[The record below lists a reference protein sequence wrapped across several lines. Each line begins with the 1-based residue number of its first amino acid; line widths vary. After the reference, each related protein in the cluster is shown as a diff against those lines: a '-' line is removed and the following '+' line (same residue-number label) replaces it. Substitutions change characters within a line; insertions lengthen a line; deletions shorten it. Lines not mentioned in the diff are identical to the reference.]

1 MTTLEL
7 LALLKERNI
16 EVWADAGA
24 LRFSAPK
31 GAMTVELKRQLTERK
46 AEILAFLGKLRTGQT
61 AASEIVPAADE
72 IDPALSFAQQRLW
85 LLEQFGAGE
94 PAYNVGIRIEWRG
107 PIHLDSLRKSF
118 VEIVRRH
125 AVLRTAYPDRMGR
138 PYLHIVEDFAL
149 PFEVVELAGLNERNR
164 TMQIA
169 EKVLETG
176 RYPFRLKED
185 LPIRITVLWTGE
197 RAATL
202 VLVIHHIACDAWSM
216 GLLVGELARLYP
228 ALLHQE
234 RSPLP
239 ELSIQYSDFARWQR
253 SQLQGDY
260 LAEQLVY
267 WVSQLKDPPPSLQLP
282 TDHPRPGVQTFR
294 GAREPFDLGRDL
306 SAALDRFCRARQTT
320 MFSLLL
326 ALFGLLLHRYT
337 GEEDILIGT
346 PVANRARRQLEPLI
360 GFFVNT
366 VVLRARPSAAMRF
379 DTLLEQVHVTVRDS
393 FTYQDIPFES
403 LIEHL
408 QTGRD
413 LAHSALFQ
421 VLFSYQNAPR
431 QDFGI
436 PGVELDISEIDTL
449 TAKFDLS
456 VTLGEIDGQIK
467 GWIEYNTD
475 LFERAT
481 IARLIAHY
489 ETLARG
495 ILRDS
500 AQALEAVEL
509 LPEAERRQILEAF
522 NQERFELPKGRLV
535 HQLFEASA
543 DRHPAEI
550 AVQFDEKTLTYAELE
565 QRSNQLAHHLIAL
578 GVGPETFVGVLL
590 DRNERMVVALL
601 GILKA
606 GGAYVPLDPS
616 YPVNRLQYIV
626 EDTAAPIIVSTQSL
640 RENVPSA
647 SARIAMIDDDEAL
660 AGYPTHRPMVAVSP
674 EQLAY
679 VIHTSGSSG
688 RPKGVQISH
697 RNAVSFLLASHR
709 YFPIHRGD
717 TLLAVTTLSFDIS
730 VLEIFLPLLGGGRI
744 RVVSREAVNDGAQL
758 RGILRDE
765 PITYLQA
772 TPSTWKILLKS
783 GWESHPGL
791 TMLCGGE
798 AMPVTLANQLTAGG
812 GRLWNCYG
820 PTETTVWST
829 YERVEPGADRIT
841 IGRPI
846 ANETAY
852 ILDARLQPVP
862 IGVTGTL
869 YIGGPGVSRGY
880 LNRPDLTRERFIADP
895 FSPEP
900 GAILYDTGDL
910 ARFRADGRIE
920 YLGRNDFQVKVRGFR
935 IELPEIEAVIAES
948 PEIADVAVIQEGSG
962 EDQRLVAYLVA
973 RAERRLS
980 VNEIKDR
987 IKARLPGYM
996 APSAFVYLDRLPL
1009 TPNGKIDRK
1018 RLPARNDDRPDLQTE
1033 FAAAAT
1039 ETQKFLVALW
1049 QELLDI
1055 KTIGI
1060 RDNFF
1065 DLGGHSLLVV
1075 EMHSRLQEALQRTFP
1090 VIELFRYTTIADLA
1104 GFLDS
1109 GSEQAIM
1116 NSDEVRDKRT
1126 EGKDRLQARFQR
1138 RKAALTAAGQQ
1149 PNEAIGR

>member
-1 MTTLEL
+1 MMTTLEF
-7 LALLKERNI
+7 LAFLKERDVD
-16 EVWADAGA
+16 VWADAGA

-31 GAMTVELKRQLTERK
+31 GAMTAELKQQLTERK
-46 AEILAFLGKLRTGQT
+46 AELLAFLGKLRSEQA
-61 AASEIVPAADE
+61 AASEIVRAEDE
-72 IDPALSFAQQRLW
+72 VEPVLSFAQQRLW
-85 LLEQFGAGE
+85 LLEQFSTNE
-94 PAYNVGIRIEWRG
+94 PVYNVGIRIEWRG
-107 PIHLDSLRKSF
+107 AIHVDSLRESLA
-118 VEIVRRH
+118 EIVRRH
-125 AVLRTAYPDRMGR
+125 AVLRTCYPDRKGR
-138 PYLHIVEDFAL
+138 PYLRVVEDFAL
-149 PFEVVELAGLNERNR
+149 PFDTIDLTGLNEQDQEVRVGER
-164 TMQIA
+164 
-169 EKVLETG
+169 VLEAG

-185 LPIRITVLWTGE
+185 LPIRITLLRTGE
-197 RAATL
+197 RTATL

-216 GLLVGELARLYP
+216 GLLVGELAHLYTSF
-228 ALLHQE
+228 LHQE
-234 RSPLP
+234 RPSLP
-239 ELSIQYSDFARWQR
+239 ELPIQYSDFARWQR
-253 SQLQGDY
+253 GQLQGDY
-260 LAEQLVY
+260 LAEQLSY
-267 WVSQLKDPPPSLQLP
+267 WKSQLKDPPPSLQLP
-282 TDHPRPGVQTFR
+282 TDFPRPGVQTFR
-294 GAREPFDLGRDL
+294 GAREPFDLGREL
-306 SAALDRFCRARQTT
+306 SAALDGFCRTRQTT

-346 PVANRARRQLEPLI
+346 PVANRARRQLESLI

-366 VVLRARPSAAMRF
+366 VVVRARLSSAMGF
-379 DTLLEQVHVTVRDS
+379 DALLEQVHTTVRDS
-393 FTYQDIPFES
+393 FTYQDIPFEN
-403 LIEHL
+403 LIEHV
-408 QTGRD
+408 QADRD

-436 PGVELDISEIDTL
+436 AGVELDITEIDSL

-456 VTLGEIDGQIK
+456 VTLGQIDGQIK

-475 LFERAT
+475 LFEQAT
-481 IARLIAHY
+481 IARLITHY
-489 ETLARG
+489 QTLARRV
-495 ILRDS
+495 LQDS
-500 AQALEAVEL
+500 SQKLAAVEL
-509 LPEAERRQILEAF
+509 LSQTERFQILEAF
-522 NQERFELPKGRLV
+522 NQESFELPEGRLV

-550 AVQFDEKTLTYAELE
+550 AVQFDATTLTYAALE
-565 QRSNQLAHHLIAL
+565 QRSNQLAHHLIDL

-590 DRNERMVVALL
+590 DRSERMVVALL

-616 YPVNRLQYIV
+616 YPANRLQYIV
-626 EDTAAPIIVSTQSL
+626 EDTAARIIVSTRSL
-640 RENVPSA
+640 REDVPSV
-647 SARIAMIDDDEAL
+647 SARVVMIDDDEAL
-660 AGYPTHRPMVAVSP
+660 SGYPTHRPAVGTAQ

-709 YFPIHRGD
+709 YFPIRQGD

-744 RVVSREAVNDGAQL
+744 RLISREAVNDGAQL
-758 RGILRDE
+758 RGILQDE

-772 TPSTWKILLKS
+772 TPNTWKILLKS
-783 GWESHPGL
+783 GWESHSGL
-791 TMLCGGE
+791 TLLCGGE
-798 AMPVTLANQLTAGG
+798 AMPVALANQLTAGG

-846 ANETAY
+846 ANEKAY
-852 ILDARLQPVP
+852 ILDTRLRLVP

-895 FSPEP
+895 FSSEP

-920 YLGRNDFQVKVRGFR
+920 YLGRNDSQVKVRGFR
-935 IELPEIEAVIAES
+935 IELPEIETVINEL

-973 RAERRLS
+973 REEQRLS

-987 IKARLPGYM
+987 LKSRLPGYM
-996 APSAFVYLDRLPL
+996 VPSAFVYLDRLPL
-1009 TPNGKIDRK
+1009 TPNGKVDRK
-1018 RLPARNDDRPDLQTE
+1018 RLPARTDERPDLRIE
-1033 FAAAAT
+1033 FTAAAT
-1039 ETQKFLVALW
+1039 DTQKFLVALW
-1049 QELLDI
+1049 QELLGI

-1060 RDNFF
+1060 HDNFF

-1075 EMHSRLQEALQRTFP
+1075 EMHSRLQETLQRTFP
-1090 VIELFRYTTIADLA
+1090 VIELFRYTTIADLG

-1109 GSEQAIM
+1109 GSEQAVM
-1116 NSDEVRDKRT
+1116 DTDEVREKRA
-1126 EGKDRLQARFQR
+1126 EGKERLQARFQR
-1138 RKAALTAAGQQ
+1138 RKATMTAAG
-1149 PNEAIGR
+1149 

>member
-1 MTTLEL
+1 MMTTLEL
-7 LALLKERNI
+7 LSFLKERGV
-16 EVWADAGA
+16 EVWADTGA

-31 GAMTVELKRQLTERK
+31 GAMTAELKQQLTDRK
-46 AEILAFLGKLRTGQT
+46 AELLAFLGKLR
-61 AASEIVPAADE
+61 SEQAAADAIPRVE
-72 IDPALSFAQQRLW
+72 GEAEPALSFAQQRLW
-85 LLEQFGAGE
+85 LLEQFGTGE

-107 PIHLDSLRKSF
+107 PIHLDNLRKSF

-125 AVLRTAYPDRMGR
+125 AVLRTAYPDRKGR
-138 PYLHIVEDFAL
+138 PYLRVAEDFTL
-149 PFEVVELAGLNERNR
+149 PFEVVDLSGPSEQDQALQVG
-164 TMQIA
+164 
-169 EKVLETG
+169 EKVLEAG

-185 LPIRITVLWTGE
+185 LPIRITVLRTGE

-216 GLLVGELARLYP
+216 GLLVGEMARLYAAFQRQERASLP
-228 ALLHQE
+228 AL
-234 RSPLP
+234 
-239 ELSIQYSDFARWQR
+239 SIRYSDFARWQR
-253 SQLQGDY
+253 GQLQGDY
-260 LAEQLVY
+260 LAEQLAY
-267 WVSQLKDPPPSLQLP
+267 WKSQLKDPPPPLQLP
-282 TDHPRPGVQTFR
+282 VDHPRPGVQTFR
-294 GAREPFDLGRDL
+294 GAREPFDLGREL
-306 SAALDRFCRARQTT
+306 SASLDEFCRARQTT

-326 ALFGLLLHRYT
+326 ALFGLLLYRYT
-337 GEEDILIGT
+337 SADDILIGT
-346 PVANRARRQLEPLI
+346 PAANRARRQLEPLI

-366 VVLRARPSAAMRF
+366 VVLRARPSAAMSF
-379 DTLLEQVHVTVRDS
+379 DALLEQIHATVRDS

-403 LIEHL
+403 LIEHV

-436 PGVELDISEIDTL
+436 AGVELDITEIDTL

-456 VTLGEIDGQIK
+456 VTLGQIDGQIK

-481 IARLIAHY
+481 IERLIAHY
-489 ETLARG
+489 ENLSRRVLQDSSQELA
-495 ILRDS
+495 
-500 AQALEAVEL
+500 AVDF
-509 LPEAERRQILEAF
+509 LPRAERSRILETF
-522 NQERFELPKGRLV
+522 NQERFELPEGRLV

-578 GVGPETFVGVLL
+578 GVGPEIFVGVLL
-590 DRNERMVVALL
+590 DRDERMVVALL

-616 YPVNRLQYIV
+616 YPVSRLQYIV
-626 EDTAAPIIVSTQSL
+626 EDTAAPIIVSTRSL
-640 RENVPSA
+640 QGDVPSA
-647 SARIAMIDDDEAL
+647 AARVVLVDDDEAL
-660 AGYPTHRPMVAVSP
+660 SGYPTHRPAVATAQ

-709 YFPIHRGD
+709 YFPVRLGD

-744 RVVSREAVNDGAQL
+744 RLVSRDAINDGAQL
-758 RGILRDE
+758 RGILQDE

-798 AMPVTLANQLTAGG
+798 AMPVALANQLTAGG

-829 YERVEPGADRIT
+829 YERIEPGADRIT

-910 ARFRADGRIE
+910 ARFRADGHIE

-1075 EMHSRLQEALQRTFP
+1075 EMHSRLQETLQRTFP

-1109 GSEQAIM
+1109 GSQQAVM
-1116 NSDEVRDKRT
+1116 DTEEVREKRA
-1126 EGKDRLQARFQR
+1126 EGKERLQARFRR
-1138 RKAALTAAGQQ
+1138 RKATMTAAG
-1149 PNEAIGR
+1149 

>member
-1 MTTLEL
+1 MMTTLEL
-7 LALLKERNI
+7 LSLLKERGI

-31 GAMTVELKRQLTERK
+31 GAMTAELKQQLTDRK
-46 AEILAFLGKLRTGQT
+46 AELLAFLGKLR
-61 AASEIVPAADE
+61 SEPAAADAIPRVE
-72 IDPALSFAQQRLW
+72 GETDPALSFAQQRLW
-85 LLEQFGAGE
+85 LLEQFGTGE

-107 PIHLDSLRKSF
+107 PIHLDNLRESLI
-118 VEIVRRH
+118 EIVRRH
-125 AVLRTAYPDRMGR
+125 AVLRTAYPDRKGR
-138 PYLHIVEDFAL
+138 PYLRVAEDFTL
-149 PFEVVELAGLNERNR
+149 PFEVVDLAGPNEQDQALRVG
-164 TMQIA
+164 
-169 EKVLETG
+169 EKVLEAG
-176 RYPFRLKED
+176 RYPFRLKQD
-185 LPIRITVLWTGE
+185 LPIRITVLRTGE

-216 GLLVGELARLYP
+216 GLLVGEMARLYV
-228 ALLHQE
+228 AFQRQE
-234 RSPLP
+234 RSSLP
-239 ELSIQYSDFARWQR
+239 ALSIRYSDFARWQHN
-253 SQLQGDY
+253 QLQGDY
-260 LAEQLVY
+260 LAEQLAY
-267 WVSQLKDPPPSLQLP
+267 WKLQLKDPPPPLQLP
-282 TDHPRPGVQTFR
+282 VDHPRPGVQTFR
-294 GAREPFDLGRDL
+294 GAREPFALDREL
-306 SAALDRFCRARQTT
+306 SAALDGFCRARQTT

-326 ALFGLLLHRYT
+326 AVFGLLLYRHT
-337 GEEDILIGT
+337 GADDILIGT
-346 PVANRARRQLEPLI
+346 PAANRARRQLEPLI

-366 VVLRARPSAAMRF
+366 VVLRARPSATMSF
-379 DTLLEQVHVTVRDS
+379 DALLAQIHATVRDS

-436 PGVELDISEIDTL
+436 PGVELDITEIDTL

-456 VTLGEIDGQIK
+456 VTLGQIDGQIK

-481 IARLIAHY
+481 IVRLIAHY
-489 ETLARG
+489 ENLSRRVLQDSSRELA
-495 ILRDS
+495 
-500 AQALEAVEL
+500 AVDF
-509 LPEAERRQILEAF
+509 LPRAERSLILETF
-522 NQERFELPKGRLV
+522 NQECFELPEGRLV

-543 DRHPAEI
+543 DRHPTEI
-550 AVQFDEKTLTYAELE
+550 AVQFDDQTLTYAELE

-590 DRNERMVVALL
+590 DRDERMVVALL

-616 YPVNRLQYIV
+616 YPVSRLQYIV
-626 EDTAAPIIVSTQSL
+626 EDTAAPIIVSTRSL
-640 RENVPSA
+640 RDDVPSA
-647 SARIAMIDDDEAL
+647 SARVVLVDDDQAL
-660 AGYPTHRPMVAVSP
+660 SGYPAHRPAVATAQ

-709 YFPIHRGD
+709 YFPIRQGD

-744 RVVSREAVNDGAQL
+744 RLVSRDAISDGAQL
-758 RGILRDE
+758 RRILQDE

-783 GWESHPGL
+783 GWHSHPGL

-798 AMPVTLANQLTAGG
+798 AMPVALANQLTAGG
-812 GRLWNCYG
+812 GQLWNCYG

-829 YERVEPGADRIT
+829 YECVEPGIDRIT

-846 ANETAY
+846 ANEKAY

-862 IGVTGTL
+862 IGVTGVL

-895 FSPEP
+895 FSSEP
-900 GAILYDTGDL
+900 SAILYDTGDL

-935 IELPEIEAVIAES
+935 IELPEIETVIAES

-973 RAERRLS
+973 REEKRLS

-987 IKARLPGYM
+987 LKTRLPSYM
-996 APSAFVYLDRLPL
+996 VPSAFVYLDHLPL
-1009 TPNGKIDRK
+1009 TPNGKVDRK
-1018 RLPARNDDRPDLQTE
+1018 RLPARTDERPDLQIE

-1039 ETQKFLVALW
+1039 DTQKFLVALW
-1049 QELLDI
+1049 QELLSI
-1055 KTIGI
+1055 NTIGI
-1060 RDNFF
+1060 HDNFF

-1075 EMHSRLQEALQRTFP
+1075 EMHARLQETLQRTFP

-1109 GSEQAIM
+1109 GSEQAVM
-1116 NSDEVRDKRT
+1116 DTEEVREKRA
-1126 EGKDRLQARFQR
+1126 EGKERLQARFRR
-1138 RKAALTAAGQQ
+1138 RKATMTTAG
-1149 PNEAIGR
+1149 